1 MGSPADIT
9 LLLLQILQE
18 EQAAF
23 NRFGNCMDTLL
34 QILMVFFLMSL
45 GAFAR
50 RRGLLSRQGT
60 GDLARL
66 LVAIFYPAL
75 IFDSITRLTLGELWE
90 QRAMPAMTLLI
101 AGVGLVL
108 GLLTIH
114 RIKPENPGR
123 AGAFLFQSTINN
135 YLFLPLPLVALRF
148 GQEGLSLLVFAAMGF
163 ELTVWSVGV
172 LFFNRV
178 RRVAEGVRIMLGPP
192 MIAMLVSVFWMIARD
207 LAGWRIPLPE
217 ALARVPELMEFG
229 ITTVGRATV
238 AVSMI
243 VAGSRISV
251 LRTKSIQDPH
261 VWQVSLLRLVVIP
274 VLAILLLNRMQLGET
289 ARGVLCVVAVMPA
302 AITSLIFSE
311 RFNGDSEFIAA
322 SLLLTHLL
330 AVVTVPVLL
339 LWAL

>member
-1 MGSPADIT
+1 
-9 LLLLQILQE
+9 
-18 EQAAF
+18 
-23 NRFGNCMDTLL
+23 MDTLL
-34 QILMVFFLMSL
+34 QILLVFFLMSL
-45 GAFAR
+45 GGIAR
-50 RRGLLSRQGT
+50 RRNLLSRQGT

-66 LVAIFYPAL
+66 LVVIFYPAL
-75 IFDSITRLTLGELWE
+75 IFDSITRMNVAQLWE
-90 QRAMPAMTLLI
+90 NRAMPAMTLLI
-101 AGVGLVL
+101 AGL
-108 GLLTIH
+108 GLLLGVLTLR
-114 RIKPENPGR
+114 RIRPEDPGR

-178 RRVAEGVRIMLGPP
+178 RRVAEGLRIMFGPP
-192 MIAMLVSVFWMIARD
+192 MVAMVFSIGWIAVRD
-207 LAGWRIPLPE
+207 LTGFTLPLPG
-217 ALARVPELMEFG
+217 ALSRVPELLEFG
-229 ITTVGRATV
+229 VTTIGRATV

-251 LRTKSIQDPH
+251 LRPASIRDSQ
-261 VWQVSLLRLVVIP
+261 VWVVSTLRLLVIP
-274 VLAILLLNRMQLGET
+274 VLAILLLNRMQLSET

-302 AITSLIFSE
+302 AVTSLIFSE

-322 SLLLTHLL
+322 SLLLTHLF
-330 AVVTVPVLL
+330 AVVTVPLLL

>member
-1 MGSPADIT
+1 
-9 LLLLQILQE
+9 
-18 EQAAF
+18 
-23 NRFGNCMDTLL
+23 MDTLL
-34 QILMVFFLMSL
+34 QILLVFFLMSL
-45 GAFAR
+45 GGIAR
-50 RRGLLSRQGT
+50 RRNLLSRQGT

-66 LVAIFYPAL
+66 LVVIFYPAL
-75 IFDSITRLTLGELWE
+75 IFDSITRMNVAQLWDN
-90 QRAMPAMTLLI
+90 RAMPAMTLLI
-101 AGVGLVL
+101 AGL
-108 GLLTIH
+108 GLLLGVLTLR
-114 RIKPENPGR
+114 RIRPEDPGR

-178 RRVAEGVRIMLGPP
+178 RRVAEGLRIMFGPP
-192 MIAMLVSVFWMIARD
+192 MVAMVFSIGWIAVRD
-207 LAGWRIPLPE
+207 LTGFTLPLPG
-217 ALARVPELMEFG
+217 ALARVPELLEFG
-229 ITTVGRATV
+229 VTTIGRATV

-251 LRTKSIQDPH
+251 LRPASIRDSQ
-261 VWQVSLLRLVVIP
+261 VWVVSTLRLLVIP
-274 VLAILLLNRMQLGET
+274 VLAILLLNRMQLSET

-302 AITSLIFSE
+302 AVTSLIFSE

-322 SLLLTHLL
+322 SLLLTHLF
-330 AVVTVPVLL
+330 AVVTVPLLL

>member
-1 MGSPADIT
+1 
-9 LLLLQILQE
+9 
-18 EQAAF
+18 
-23 NRFGNCMDTLL
+23 MDTLL
-34 QILMVFFLMSL
+34 QILLVFFLMSL
-45 GAFAR
+45 GGIAR
-50 RRGLLSRQGT
+50 RRNLLSRQGT

-66 LVAIFYPAL
+66 LVVIFYPAL
-75 IFDSITRLTLGELWE
+75 IFDSITRMNVAQLWE
-90 QRAMPAMTLLI
+90 NRAMPAMTLLI
-101 AGVGLVL
+101 AGL
-108 GLLTIH
+108 GLLLGVLTLR
-114 RIKPENPGR
+114 RIRPEDPGR

-178 RRVAEGVRIMLGPP
+178 RRVAEGLRIMFGPP
-192 MIAMLVSVFWMIARD
+192 MVAMVFSIGWIAVRD
-207 LAGWRIPLPE
+207 LTGFTLPLPG
-217 ALARVPELMEFG
+217 ALARVPELLEFG
-229 ITTVGRATV
+229 VTTIGRATV

-251 LRTKSIQDPH
+251 LRPASIRDSQ
-261 VWQVSLLRLVVIP
+261 VWVVSTLRLLVIP
-274 VLAILLLNRMQLGET
+274 VLAILLLNRMQLSET

-302 AITSLIFSE
+302 AVTSLIFSE

-322 SLLLTHLL
+322 SLLLTHLF
-330 AVVTVPVLL
+330 AVVTVPLLL

>member
-1 MGSPADIT
+1 
-9 LLLLQILQE
+9 
-18 EQAAF
+18 
-23 NRFGNCMDTLL
+23 MDTLL

-50 RRGLLSRQGT
+50 RRGMLSRQGT
-60 GDLARL
+60 GDLARM
-66 LVAIFYPAL
+66 LVIIFYPAL
-75 IFDSITRLTLGELWE
+75 IFDSITRMSVNQLWE
-90 QRAMPAMTLLI
+90 NRVMPAMTLLI
-101 AGVGLVL
+101 AGL
-108 GLLTIH
+108 GLILGLFTLR
-114 RIKPENPGR
+114 RIKPENASR
-123 AGAFLFQSTINN
+123 SGAFLFQSTINN

-148 GQEGLSLLVFAAMGF
+148 GQQGLSLLVFAAMGF

-178 RRVAEGVRIMLGPP
+178 RGVTEGLRIMFGPP
-192 MIAMLVSVFWMIARD
+192 LVAMLISIVWISIRD
-207 LAGWRIPLPE
+207 LTAFSAPLPG
-217 ALARVPELMEFG
+217 ALSRLPELLEFG
-229 ITTVGRATV
+229 VTTIGRATV

-251 LRTKSIQDPH
+251 LRPASIGDPH
-261 VWQVSLLRLVVIP
+261 VWLVSSLRLVVIP

-302 AITSLIFSE
+302 AVTSLIFSE

-322 SLLLTHLL
+322 SLLLTHLF